1 MNSFRS
7 HLQQL
12 DPISLILHNATL
24 VMWAKHTH
32 LSSQNTR
39 RGFTIVELLIVI
51 VVIGILA
58 AITIVAYNG
67 VQSRARFSKMQ
78 SDIRTLQN
86 YIEAYN
92 ATNGSYPSTGG
103 NWKYQ
108 RQDGNSF
115 IPGLVPGIT
124 SSIPSITDGPTGG
137 ITNNTYVYNSN
148 GTNYKLIRLYQPS
161 LPADEWAQL
170 PSTLKDG
177 TWTDR
182 WGVWTPGGA
191 SF

>member
-1 MNSFRS
+1 
-7 HLQQL
+7 
-12 DPISLILHNATL
+12 
-24 VMWAKHTH
+24 MWAKQKNK
-32 LSSQNTR
+32 SNNQKP

-78 SDIRTLQN
+78 SDIKSVQK

-92 ATNGSYPSTGG
+92 AANGSYPSSGG
-103 NWKYQ
+103 VWKYQ
-108 RQDGNSF
+108 RQDGNAF
-115 IPGLVPGIT
+115 IPGLVPAIAN
-124 SSIPSITDGPTGG
+124 SLPSITDGPTGG

-148 GTNYKLIRLYQPS
+148 GTDYKLIRLYQAAI
-161 LPADEWAQL
+161 PADEWAQV
-170 PSTLKDG
+170 PQSMKDG
-177 TWTDR
+177 AWTDR

-191 SF
+191 GF

>member
-1 MNSFRS
+1 
-7 HLQQL
+7 
-12 DPISLILHNATL
+12 
-24 VMWAKHTH
+24 MWAHTNIQ
-32 LSSQNTR
+32 LGTKNNS

-67 VQSRARFSKMQ
+67 AQSRARFSKMQ
-78 SDIRTLQN
+78 SDVKTLQR

-103 NWKYQ
+103 SWKYQ
-108 RQDGNSF
+108 RQDGNAF
-115 IPGLVPGIT
+115 IPGLTPTIT
-124 SSIPSITDGPTGG
+124 SSLPSITDGPTGG

-148 GTNYKLIRLYQPS
+148 GVNYKLIRLYQTS
-161 LPADEWAQL
+161 IPADEWAQV
-170 PSTLKDG
+170 PTAMKDG
-177 TWTDR
+177 SWLDR

-191 SF
+191 GF